1 MSRMK
6 KLSLLCLPLML
17 CAGLLPGTAFADG
30 AGIATTID
38 ATNIIMWIVI
48 AAVALVILIL
58 ALIFGRKKK

>member
-17 CAGLLPGTAFADG
+17 CAGLLPVTAFADG
-30 AGIATTID
+30 TGIATTND